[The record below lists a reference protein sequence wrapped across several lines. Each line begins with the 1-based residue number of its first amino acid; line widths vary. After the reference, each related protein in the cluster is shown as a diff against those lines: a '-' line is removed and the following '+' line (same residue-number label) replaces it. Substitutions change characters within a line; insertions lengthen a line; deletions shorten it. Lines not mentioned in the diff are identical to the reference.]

1 MTARFLAALALS
13 GLLCAL
19 PVAGQAQQQA
29 PTQLLQSVAHE
40 LPRYAPDVDVMSLST
55 GQLAA
60 LHAVLYSDRSESDI
74 RAQVA
79 SILGGLDVL
88 LFGRQF
94 SLN

>member
-1 MTARFLAALALS
+1 MTARFLASMALTGLLLALP
-13 GLLCAL
+13 A
-19 PVAGQAQQQA
+19 AGRAQEHAQ
-29 PTQLLQSVAHE
+29 TQLQRSVAHE
-40 LPRYAPDVDVMSLST
+40 LPRYAPDVDVMTLST

-88 LFGRQF
+88 LFGRHLR
-94 SLN
+94 LN